1 MCQISATCEVFL
13 WEYWQRQRPPGT
25 KQAKAVNMP
34 QQSQQSF
41 TDQANQVLILHYWIE
56 IFIYEWQCFYF
67 TKNFIQV
74 ISFNEYLFK
83 GIYFS
88 LFLVKHT
95 CIYTRAHQTRR
106 SGQLFSLWFHWNCH
120 IHTKWWSFNRPH
132 SKLVLKQTCC
142 ITILKACN

>member
-1 MCQISATCEVFL
+1 
-13 WEYWQRQRPPGT
+13 
-25 KQAKAVNMP
+25 MP

-132 SKLVLKQTCC
+132 SKLVLFLLIIILFLQHSHKKSSHVAEIWHIQSLMFNILFQTC
-142 ITILKACN
+142 